1 MSRTRPDDLHTV
13 EVQISMTSR
22 LLSRWD
28 KHLEEL
34 GVTNRSGWTR
44 TAILAKMREERIL
57 LEDPQEA
64 LER

>member
-1 MSRTRPDDLHTV
+1 M

-22 LLSRWD
+22 LLKRWD
-28 KHLEEL
+28 SHLEEL

-44 TAILAKMREERIL
+44 TAILAKMREETIL

-64 LER
+64 LG

>member
-1 MSRTRPDDLHTV
+1 M
-13 EVQISMTSR
+13 EVQISMTYR
-22 LLSRWD
+22 LLKRWD
-28 KHLEEL
+28 EHLEAL

-64 LER
+64 LG

>member
-22 LLSRWD
+22 LLD
-28 KHLEEL
+28 KWNEHLEKL

-44 TAILAKMREERIL
+44 TAILGQMRAERML

-64 LER
+64 LG

>member
-1 MSRTRPDDLHTV
+1 MVKPRVEDLHSV
-13 EVQISMTSR
+13 DVQVSMTSR
-22 LLSRWD
+22 LLSRWN

-57 LEDPQEA
+57 LEDPQEVNQ
-64 LER
+64 